1 MLSTAMEAL
10 IGKDLMTPR
19 LGAWLTGWFSLLAL
33 VLALVGTYGIVALAV
48 ARRTSEIGLRIALGA
63 DPSRVPLVMLRVGL
77 VPVLIGVSVGLA
89 AAWWSARLV
98 QSFLFGV
105 PAQDPLSFVVGPLL
119 LVGTAAVASYLAAR
133 RASRVDPII
142 ALRSE

>member
-1 MLSTAMEAL
+1 
-10 IGKDLMTPR
+10 
-19 LGAWLTGWFSLLAL
+19 
-33 VLALVGTYGIVALAV
+33 
-48 ARRTSEIGLRIALGA
+48 
-63 DPSRVPLVMLRVGL
+63 MLRVGL
-77 VPVLIGVSVGLA
+77 VPVLIGVSVGLG

-98 QSFLFGV
+98 QGFLFGV
-105 PAQDPLSFVVGPLL
+105 PPQDPLSFVVGPLL